1 MHMTRAPC
9 ISMVDC
15 SKLTRHLQIPFV
27 VSIRIAPCD
36 ALFSMT
42 WIVWHDS
49 DNSFTIFVPK
59 FKPFIARP
67 YSRICGCSRAFA
79 RPLALWHLLL
89 CRIARLQFILWP
101 QWLSFPKKK
110 KKEYSCYS
118 SVHWN
123 TNLFQRFYSFWAVL
137 YICCCV
143 TNIAKHSLGYYSC
156 MLCKFPVNLWL
167 QTKLV
172 SCQINMHQ
180 ILRSSD

>member
-110 KKEYSCYS
+110 KKNIVAIAVSIETQICSNVFIVSGRSCIFVAVS
-118 SVHWN
+118 LILPN
-123 TNLFQRFYSFWAVL
+123 TAWAIIHVCCASFLWTYGYRQNLY
-137 YICCCV
+137 
-143 TNIAKHSLGYYSC
+143 
-156 MLCKFPVNLWL
+156 
-167 QTKLV
+167 LV
-172 SCQINMHQ
+172 K
-180 ILRSSD
+180 